1 MEGERKQVIP
11 VILFEVIFF
20 YFKDEQERVENF
32 YNFLGFWR
40 KRLLQLILFELEK
53 FFINGSSPSL
63 YPYLCLKE
71 QSRTKIHLSNSIL
84 LTKRSFA
91 KELIQQLH
99 ALNGIYT
106 FMTHL
111 SILVSEFHNNN
122 INNH

>member
-53 FFINGSSPSL
+53 FFINGSSLSL
-63 YPYLCLKE
+63 YPYLS
-71 QSRTKIHLSNSIL
+71 QR
-84 LTKRSFA
+84 A
-91 KELIQQLH
+91 K
-99 ALNGIYT
+99 
-106 FMTHL
+106 
-111 SILVSEFHNNN
+111 
-122 INNH
+122 